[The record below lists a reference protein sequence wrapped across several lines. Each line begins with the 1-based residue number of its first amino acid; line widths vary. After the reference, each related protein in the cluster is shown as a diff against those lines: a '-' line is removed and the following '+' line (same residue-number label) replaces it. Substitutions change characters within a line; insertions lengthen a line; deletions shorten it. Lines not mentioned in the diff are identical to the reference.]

1 MSHLVLM
8 ARRGRRSGDLRSKCH
23 LDVRRSLSSL
33 RDLRPLI
40 AQLLL
45 HLGELHALD
54 LFQGG
59 YMIVQS
65 ARVTANLGLTVRRE
79 YFRRRH

>member
-1 MSHLVLM
+1 M